1 MKNEHNLKKIKAIM
15 EYYSLNQ
22 SEMAERS
29 GILQTNLS
37 EMFRGK
43 RACGDG
49 IINKIHIAFPEINTK
64 WLFSTEAT
72 DEPMLKQQPPINSG
86 DITITDIRNSNI
98 SNVGHGNTYNTPACT
113 STTHKECQCAIYPL
127 LPAHVIRAIDTNI
140 EEWKEQN
147 LEQCKTID
155 LRELIGK
162 VSHAQYMIGHAME
175 PKIPEGTLLFLREIN
190 QWDEALLDGTIYG
203 VDVAR
208 PHMIVRRVFDDGDH
222 IRCEP
227 VNPEFG
233 AVRIPK
239 EKVMNLYKISSGW
252 KKFD

>member
-1 MKNEHNLKKIKAIM
+1 M
-15 EYYSLNQ
+15 ENTVKQRLVQFVKFMHMTQKEFEDRCDMSNGYIANIRKSIGSDKLLNIVQ
-22 SEMAERS
+22 QFPELNRDWLLYGE
-29 GILQTNLS
+29 
-37 EMFRGK
+37 
-43 RACGDG
+43 GDMLRQNTQFPQ
-49 IINKIHIAFPEINTK
+49 NKINYDNTAFLCED
-64 WLFSTEAT
+64 SACYS
-72 DEPMLKQQPPINSG
+72 QQPPQHHLP
-86 DITITDIRNSNI
+86 TAT
-98 SNVGHGNTYNTPACT
+98 A
-113 STTHKECQCAIYPL
+113 HKECKCAIYPL
-127 LPAHVIRAIDTNI
+127 LPSHVIRAIDTNI

-162 VSHAQYMIGHAME
+162 VSHAQYMIGRAME
-175 PKIPEGTLLFLREIN
+175 PNIPEGTLIFLREIN

-208 PHMIVRRVFDDGDH
+208 PHMIIRKVYDDGDH

-233 AVRIPK
+233 AVRIAK

>member
-1 MKNEHNLKKIKAIM
+1 MENTVKQRLVQFIKFMHITQKEFESRCGMSNGYIANIRKGIGNDYILSIAQQFPNL
-15 EYYSLNQ
+15 N
-22 SEMAERS
+22 R
-29 GILQTNLS
+29 
-37 EMFRGK
+37 
-43 RACGDG
+43 D
-49 IINKIHIAFPEINTK
+49 
-64 WLFSTEAT
+64 WLLYGEGT
-72 DEPMLKQQPPINSG
+72 MLKQQPPINSG

-98 SNVGHGNTYNTPACT
+98 SNVGHGNTYNPPACSTPA
-113 STTHKECQCAIYPL
+113 HKECKCAIYPL
-127 LPAHVIRAIDTNI
+127 LPSHVIRAIDTNI

-147 LEQCKTID
+147 LDQCKTID

-162 VSHAQYMIGHAME
+162 VSHTQYMIGRAME
-175 PKIPEGTLLFLREIN
+175 PNIPEGTLLFLREIN

-208 PHMIVRRVFDDGDH
+208 PHMIIRKVYDDGDH

-227 VNPEFG
+227 INPEFG